1 MTSTQVVEM
10 LVNVTSKSPS
20 QDDAHSNDTI
30 YVQFT
35 VYDMTPGFK
44 PSNGYYRICKP
55 VEKYLILGSIIPQNF
70 LSPYWHES
78 GTTVHCTHWV
88 FSEIAQFWGL

>member
-20 QDDAHSNDTI
+20 QDDADSNDTI

-55 VEKYLILGSIIPQNF
+55 VE
-70 LSPYWHES
+70 
-78 GTTVHCTHWV
+78 
-88 FSEIAQFWGL
+88 